1 MLQALEKLDARQ
13 ANVAEKLF
21 VPRDTIQN
29 YFDLL
34 APEWCKPH
42 HRIESRS
49 SYRKFCDTF
58 HKVIHGYVE
67 NLTE

>member
-21 VPRDTIQN
+21 VPRDTMQN

-34 APEWCKPH
+34 HQNGAN
-42 HRIESRS
+42 RIIVLNLEAVTESFAILSTRLS
-49 SYRKFCDTF
+49 TVMLKT
-58 HKVIHGYVE
+58 
-67 NLTE
+67 

>member
-21 VPRDTIQN
+21 VPRDAIQN

-34 APEWCKPH
+34 HQNGAN
-42 HRIESRS
+42 RIIVLNLEAVTESFAILSTRLS
-49 SYRKFCDTF
+49 TVMLKT
-58 HKVIHGYVE
+58 
-67 NLTE
+67 